1 MPGAAKGYPGS
12 PCGETL
18 CPRDTLEMLKQTT
31 GWAKLTQGHSQDAGI
46 SSSVGG
52 PEGPA
57 S

>member
-1 MPGAAKGYPGS
+1 MPRAAKGYPGS

-31 GWAKLTQGHSQDAGI
+31 GWAKLTQGHSQDTGI